1 MLIQI
6 KKGLDIPIPGQPQQH
21 IEECAPRRRAALVFR
36 GYKDLKPHL
45 KVSVG
50 DAVAC
55 GQTLV
60 ENKTLPGVC
69 YVSPL
74 SGVVEAIHRGERRKL
89 LSIVLRREGNNYI
102 KFEKTD
108 EQQLASLSRA
118 QVQSQL
124 LSSGLWT
131 ALRTRPY
138 SETPPPDTTP
148 HSIFV
153 TAMDSRPLATDPQ
166 VVINASPQQS
176 RYFVAGLRILSCLG
190 SGTVYVCVAKNSNIA
205 VPQAQRLK
213 RVEFCGP
220 HPAGLLGTHI
230 HFLDPIYGNK
240 TVWGIGYQDVIA
252 IGELFLTGS
261 YPTQRIIAFA
271 GPAVKR
277 PRLLRVHLG
286 TAFADLSE
294 GELQAGKVRVIAGS
308 PLDGDDI
315 VDETAYLSA
324 FDLQISALPEQAEM
338 PFLAWLRPGLNLF
351 SVTRA
356 FPLSAVRRKR
366 AQWSFSCMQNGS
378 KRAIVPIGLY
388 ERVMPLDLLATQLI
402 KSLLVMD
409 TDTSQ
414 SLGCLELDE
423 EDLAL
428 CSYVCP
434 GKHDFGPLLRMNLEQ
449 IKREG

>member
-1 MLIQI
+1 MLIKI
-6 KKGLDIPIPGQPQQH
+6 KKGLDIPIPG
-21 IEECAPRRRAALVFR
+21 APRQFIEDCALPLRAALVFR
-36 GYKDLKPHL
+36 GYHNLKPHL
-45 KVSVG
+45 NVSVG

-55 GQTLV
+55 GQALV
-60 ENKTLPGVC
+60 ENKVLPGVC

-89 LSIVLRREGNNYI
+89 LSIVVRREGQRCI
-102 KFEKTD
+102 ELDKVD
-108 EQQLASLSRA
+108 ESQLSSISSEEVRTR
-118 QVQSQL
+118 L

-131 ALRTRPY
+131 TLRTRPY
-138 SETPPPDTTP
+138 SETPAADSTP

-153 TAMDSRPLATDPQ
+153 TAMDSRPLAADPQ
-166 VVINASPQQS
+166 TIIAALPQQS
-176 RYFVAGLRILSCLG
+176 RYFSAGLKILLRLG
-190 SGTVYVCVAKNSNIA
+190 SGSVYVCVAKDSKIV
-205 VPQAQRLK
+205 VPNDERLK

-230 HFLDPIYGNK
+230 HFLDPIYGDK

-252 IGELFLTGS
+252 MGELFLTGI
-261 YPTQRIIAFA
+261 YPTQRVIAYA
-271 GPAVKR
+271 GPAIKR
-277 PRLLRVHLG
+277 PRLLRIHLG
-286 TAFADLSE
+286 TPFSE
-294 GELQAGKVRVIAGS
+294 IGDGELQSEAVRVIAGS
-308 PLDGDDI
+308 PLDGSD
-315 VDETAYLSA
+315 VTEETAYLSTA
-324 FDLQISALPEQAEM
+324 DLQISVLPEKTE
-338 PFLAWLRPGLNLF
+338 PPLLAWLRPGLNLF

-356 FPLSAVRRKR
+356 FPLSTFNRRQPK
-366 AQWSFSCMQNGS
+366 WSFSCMQNGS

-434 GKHDFGPLLRMNLEQ
+434 GKHDFGPILRMNLEQ
-449 IKREG
+449 IQREG